1 MSVKKR
7 GQIHCRFRQTYEQ
20 TYLTPRTHI
29 HTNENVHSENGNGE
43 SVYGARI
50 MRGGVH
56 SEKGNG
62 ESVYGAVI
70 IKRGVVRIESVHS
83 KDSDE
88 RIL

>member
-43 SVYGARI
+43 SVYGVSK
-50 MRGGVH
+50 MGH
-56 SEKGNG
+56 GNA
-62 ESVYGAVI
+62 ESVYGAGI
-70 IKRGVVRIESVHS
+70 MRGVSYAPIRSTI
-83 KDSDE
+83 
-88 RIL
+88 RTMTRRWI

>member
-43 SVYGARI
+43 SVYSVSKMGHGI
-50 MRGGVH
+50 
-56 SEKGNG
+56 G
-62 ESVYGAVI
+62 ESVYGAGI
-70 IKRGVVRIESVHS
+70 IKRGGVVRIESVHS